1 MVAYG
6 TKSAKL
12 TDSRQGGVIPPPPS
26 TPSCACCRARLM
38 LPPQLPRAFF
48 LFCAQLSA
56 AHKTKH
62 GGPKG
67 PPCQVVVKRKGN
79 YSVGASGASGV
90 SAAGAS
96 GASGTSGVAGAPP
109 QASAREEVKIAKI
122 AHLLMFSSNVGMSRL
137 VSYRRLSYQTH
148 KLPKMAH
155 GGSSFLFFLP
165 PSTHP

>member
-1 MVAYG
+1 
-6 TKSAKL
+6 
-12 TDSRQGGVIPPPPS
+12 
-26 TPSCACCRARLM
+26 CRARLM

-79 YSVGASGASGV
+79 YSVGASGASGVSPAGASGVSPAGASGASGV